1 MGFGGCLMCL
11 SIGVDPYW
19 VGEKI
24 KLLVTLAKILK
35 KIAISYKNQGGKY
48 VLLSNSIWIQNL
60 GVVFTNM
67 GSGGCLMCLSIG
79 VDPYWVGEKIKL
91 LVTLYNILLKV
102 AVS

>member
-60 GVVFTNM
+60 GVKSSNM
-67 GSGGCLMCLSIG
+67 GSGGWLLCLSIG
-79 VDPYWVGEKIKL
+79 VDPY
-91 LVTLYNILLKV
+91 
-102 AVS
+102 